1 MKSKNMKKNNDTKT
15 NKKQVLNVDNQ
26 KNGRI
31 KRNNRRNKKKKI
43 KNASPYTSISRY
55 DTLDILNGRK
65 PRGYEQRKQ
74 ILFLTASSIIMNS
87 DDDENVTEK
96 RTNVINA
103 SEDSDD
109 EIEN

>member
-26 KNGRI
+26 KNE
-31 KRNNRRNKKKKI
+31 KQKNNRRNKKSKI
-43 KNASPYTSISRY
+43 NNASPYTSISRY

>member
-1 MKSKNMKKNNDTKT
+1 M
-15 NKKQVLNVDNQ
+15 
-26 KNGRI
+26 
-31 KRNNRRNKKKKI
+31 
-43 KNASPYTSISRY
+43 
-55 DTLDILNGRK
+55 NGRK